1 MQSIRVQM
9 HTSSSEDL
17 SRMSVASVSTLTGVS
32 VCACVCVCVWMH
44 ILCMVLVNQ
53 YKTSCRDRRARLGKF
68 SG

>member
-32 VCACVCVCVWMH
+32 VCACVCVCVDAYS
-44 ILCMVLVNQ
+44 VYGV
-53 YKTSCRDRRARLGKF
+53 GKPV
-68 SG
+68 